1 MWWSSST
8 YDERLTNWFD
18 LRNDISNLDLETA
31 LNKVNSWW
39 FDVPFV
45 NKHLHPQ
52 DVQNWPSPWEMLA
65 DNLYCDLARGL
76 GMMYTLMATNIAEV
90 EEMAIIYADNE
101 YFLAINN
108 MTYILNYSV
117 SSITPKNLTGLESSY
132 VIVTSKD
139 DAIKKKIG
147 K

>member
-76 GMMYTLMATNIAEV
+76 GMM
-90 EEMAIIYADNE
+90 
-101 YFLAINN
+101 
-108 MTYILNYSV
+108 
-117 SSITPKNLTGLESSY
+117 
-132 VIVTSKD
+132 
-139 DAIKKKIG
+139 
-147 K
+147 